1 MATRTILS
9 IDGGGIR
16 GLIPAKFLEAL
27 EARCG
32 KPVAELF
39 DYVAGTSTG
48 GILALGLTK
57 PNASNTG
64 PEFAARDLVDLYERN
79 GGTIFSRSVRHTI
92 EAVGNLKGPKFAADG
107 IEEVL
112 QRYFGNARLAD
123 ARAKVLVT
131 AYDIERRMPFF
142 FRSTRAVE
150 KPLYDFPMWQVAR
163 ATSAAPTYF
172 PPFQLSS
179 GSDQYG
185 LIDGGVYANN
195 PALCVYVDALTQN
208 QAVDDFI
215 VVSVGTGNSDRR
227 IPYAEAAHWGLPFWA
242 HPLFDIIS
250 DGVSDTVDYQLKQL
264 LPARDGA
271 QRYYRFQT
279 DIPDANQEIDDVR
292 VETIR
297 TLKVVAERLVADSES
312 TLVELGARLTSAKA
326 SRA

>member
-16 GLIPAKFLEAL
+16 GLIPAKILEAL
-27 EARCG
+27 EDRCG

-57 PNASNTG
+57 PNSLNTG
-64 PEFAARDLVDLYERN
+64 PEFAARDLVELYEKN
-79 GGTIFSRSVRHTI
+79 GATIFSRSVRHTI

-107 IEEVL
+107 IEDVL
-112 QRYFGNARLAD
+112 QKYFGNARLAE
-123 ARAKVLVT
+123 ARTQVLVT

-142 FRSTRAVE
+142 FRSSRAVE

-172 PPFQLSS
+172 PPFRLSS
-179 GSDQYG
+179 GDDQYG
-185 LIDGGVYANN
+185 LVDGGVYANN
-195 PALCVYVDALTQN
+195 PALCVYVDALTQG
-208 QAVDDFI
+208 QGDDDFI
-215 VVSVGTGNSDRR
+215 VVSVGTGNCDRR
-227 IPYAEAAHWGLPFWA
+227 IPCAEAVHWGLPFWA

-264 LPARDGA
+264 LPTRGGA

-279 DIPDANQEIDDVR
+279 DVPDANQEIDDVR
-292 VETIR
+292 AETIR
-297 TLKVVAERLVADSES
+297 TLKVVAERLVDSSE
-312 TLVELGARLTSAKA
+312 TTFAELCARLTSAKA
-326 SRA
+326 NRA